1 MRKHSFD
8 EHTADVRLV
17 VQGDS
22 LGELFTAALEG
33 MAELIKHDGCSRKGD
48 QVETITLS
56 AADSTSLL
64 IDFLSEVLT
73 RTHVNNVVYNI
84 VDFSILNEKDL
95 EATIKGCSVEAFDED
110 VKAVTYHEAE
120 IKKNEESIFE
130 TVIVFDI

>member
-1 MRKHSFD
+1 MRKHSLN

-22 LGELFTAALEG
+22 LEELFRAALEG
-33 MAELIKHDGCSRKGD
+33 MAELIKHDGFSQKGD
-48 QVETITLS
+48 QVETISLS

-73 RTHVNNVVYNI
+73 RTHVNNVVYNT
-84 VDFSILNEKDL
+84 VDFSVLNEKDL
-95 EATIKGCSVEAFDED
+95 EAIVRGCSVEAFDED

-120 IKKNEESIFE
+120 IKKNKEGLFE